1 MALVSFDSTCDWGC
15 SALLEL
21 SIGFGGCL
29 SPSFEYHRVRGSEL
43 TNGSVRGAMGLDRI
57 ARALHAPQ
65 ILNLGDMAELRVT
78 GNVLEQ
84 GILQPRGFAW
94 SMGKSVMKIPQ
105 SVELHG
111 TAIFRRAQFI
121 QPTVG
126 LLT

>member
-1 MALVSFDSTCDWGC
+1 
-15 SALLEL
+15 
-21 SIGFGGCL
+21 
-29 SPSFEYHRVRGSEL
+29 
-43 TNGSVRGAMGLDRI
+43 MGLDRI

-94 SMGKSVMKIPQ
+94 LMGKSVMKIPQ

-111 TAIFRRAQFI
+111 TAIFRRAQLI
-121 QPTVG
+121 HPTIG